1 MKYKDIL
8 KKMTLE
14 EKISLCSGANAW
26 QTKAMDRHGIP
37 SLFMC
42 DGPHGLRKQDI
53 DGDNDMLGIND
64 SKPAT
69 CFPTAVTTA
78 SSWDTDLIGQIGE
91 AIFFFK
97 QKTAYEIGLG
107 IPAEPLFRS
116 RRGLAIDS
124 TVDIFTF

>member
-42 DGPHGLRKQDI
+42 DGPHGLRKHYRHQYKARVK
-53 DGDNDMLGIND
+53 GI
-64 SKPAT
+64 
-69 CFPTAVTTA
+69 FP
-78 SSWDTDLIGQIGE
+78 I
-91 AIFFFK
+91 
-97 QKTAYEIGLG
+97 
-107 IPAEPLFRS
+107 
-116 RRGLAIDS
+116 
-124 TVDIFTF
+124 